1 MRTRSGRQLPGQINE
16 IKKVPLM
23 RSVAE
28 KRLQKQENEELER
41 EKANG
46 LKPTFNETLEKL
58 YSNIRSV
65 PSYSAKI
72 ADFLKTHDTHS
83 QYRRI
88 IKRNFPRRR
97 VIARFPFEIWMGD
110 LIEYPN
116 YKFYNNGFKYI
127 LLLIDCFTKVVYS
140 APLKRKAKEYSA
152 DAFESIFKNLDQF
165 PINLVT
171 DGGREFFNTSVNKI
185 FDNYGIHHYKTVTK
199 TSWKASQAERAIKT
213 IKTRLEKYF
222 ALNKTKK
229 WINVLEQFVNNYN
242 ETPHSSHGLAPI
254 NVNDENRDHVY
265 KTMYPKKDL
274 TVVCR
279 LKKGDKVRKIR
290 EKKLWEKGYTA
301 NWSEEI
307 FVISSVRQSN
317 TVCYY
322 KLSHIDG
329 EEISGIYYYYQLNL
343 VSSNVDKPEL
353 GKQSED

>member
-1 MRTRSGRQLPGQINE
+1 
-16 IKKVPLM
+16 M

-28 KRLQKQENEELER
+28 KIDHKEPETDR
-41 EKANG
+41 EKDGSNI
-46 LKPTFNETLEKL
+46 TFNENLEKL
-58 YSNIRSV
+58 YSNIKSV

-72 ADFLKTHDTHS
+72 ADFLKTHDTHG

-88 IKRNFPRRR
+88 IKRTFPRRR

-116 YKFYNNGFKYI
+116 YKFYNKGFKYI
-127 LLLIDCFTKVVYS
+127 LLCIDCFTKVLYS
-140 APLKRKAKEYSA
+140 APLKRKTKEYSA
-152 DAFESIFKNLDQF
+152 DAFESIFKNLDRF
-165 PINLVT
+165 PVNIVT
-171 DGGREFFNTSVNKI
+171 DGGREFFNSSVNKI
-185 FDNYGIHHYKTVTK
+185 FDNYGINHYKTATK
-199 TSWKASQAERAIKT
+199 TSWKASQVERAIRT

-222 ALNKTKK
+222 ALNKTNK
-229 WINVLEQFVNNYN
+229 WIDVLEQFVNNYN
-242 ETPHSSHGLAPI
+242 QTPHSSHGLAPI
-254 NVNDENRDHVY
+254 NVNDENRDDVY
-265 KTMYPKKDL
+265 KTLYPKKDL

-290 EKKLWEKGYTA
+290 EKILWEKGYTA

-343 VSSNVDKPEL
+343 VSSNVDKSKL
-353 GKQSED
+353 GKQFENRKA